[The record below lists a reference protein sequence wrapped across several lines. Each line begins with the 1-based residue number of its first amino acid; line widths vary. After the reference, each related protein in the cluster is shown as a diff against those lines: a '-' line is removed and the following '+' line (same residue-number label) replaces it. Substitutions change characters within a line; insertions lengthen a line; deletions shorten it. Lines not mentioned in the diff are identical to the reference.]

1 MDSHGLRISQAN
13 ALRRGHKSSVA
24 RLKPNQS
31 GLLVLLVEEG
41 LPKLI
46 GADHNGTGWSH
57 LDESGEE
64 AC

>member
-1 MDSHGLRISQAN
+1 MGSHGLCISQAN
-13 ALRRGHKSSVA
+13 ALRSGGESAVA
-24 RLKPNQS
+24 RLKPKQS

-46 GADHNGTGWSH
+46 GADHNGTGRGH
-57 LDESGEE
+57 LDEPGQE